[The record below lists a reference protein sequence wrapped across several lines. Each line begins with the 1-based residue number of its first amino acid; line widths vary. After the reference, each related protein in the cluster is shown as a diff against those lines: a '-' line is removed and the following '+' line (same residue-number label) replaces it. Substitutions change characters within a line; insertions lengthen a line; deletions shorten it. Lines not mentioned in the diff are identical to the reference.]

1 MMAAFAA
8 YIKTITA
15 LTVFSALVGL
25 LLPDGKY
32 RRYTELVLG
41 ILVLTA
47 VLSPLLRLFSAAET
61 GELPLARIE
70 QEWSDTYNRYREE
83 G

>member
-15 LTVFSALVGL
+15 LAVFSALVGL
-25 LLPDGKY
+25 LLPEGKY
-32 RRYTELVLG
+32 RRYTELV

-47 VLSPLLRLFSAAET
+47 VLRPLLGLFHAAET
-61 GELPLARIE
+61 GDLPLMRIE